1 MRFERFG
8 RSYSTVIGCFLSR
21 ETIGLWHLFAVI
33 FVFLRF
39 FDFCALQFPK
49 VADING

>member
-8 RSYSTVIGCFLSR
+8 RYHSTVIGCFLSR

-49 VADING
+49 VADINE